1 MSVLSDL
8 KRVGRTRA
16 STMQAAQ
23 LVEPGR
29 FEIVEAAMP
38 DPGPGQV
45 RIQLQGCGV
54 CASNVP
60 PFEGRDWFSYPME
73 PGALGHEGWGY
84 IDAIAEGVK
93 GLKEGDRV
101 AFLGQ
106 HSYAEYDVC
115 SASAVVEAP
124 NNLSDFPGEP
134 LGCCMNIF
142 ARSGIKKGDKVAIVG
157 IGFLGAL
164 LTQLAA
170 KEGAEVIAVARKPYA
185 LQVAKQFGAKHL
197 VTMDDHTRII
207 QEVSDLTGGV
217 FCDVV
222 IEATGKPWPL
232 DVSAELT
239 KERGRLVVAG
249 FHQDGPRHIN
259 MFLWNWRGLDVIN
272 AHEREEAVYIQGIGA
287 AMDAVSDGSLTPESL
302 YTHKMGLHQLTEALT
317 LTKERPDGFMKAL
330 ISMES

>member
-8 KRVGRTRA
+8 TQAGRINGT
-16 STMQAAQ
+16 TMQAAQ

-29 FEIVEAAMP
+29 FEVVEAP
-38 DPGPGQV
+38 LPEPEPGQV
-45 RIQLQGCGV
+45 RIRLEGCGV

-60 PFEGRDWFSYPME
+60 PFEGRDWFTYPME
-73 PGALGHEGWGY
+73 PGALGHEGWGH
-84 IDAIAEGVK
+84 IDALGEGVK
-93 GLKEGDRV
+93 GLREGDRV

-106 HSYAEYDVC
+106 KSYAQYDVC
-115 SASAVVEAP
+115 NSSAVVPAP
-124 NNLSDFPGEP
+124 KELNEFPGEP

-142 ARSGIKKGDKVAIVG
+142 SRSRIKAGDKVAIVG
-157 IGFLGAL
+157 VGFLGAL

-185 LQVAKQFGAKHL
+185 LQAAEQFGAEHL
-197 VTMDDHTRII
+197 VTMDDHNRII

-232 DVSAELT
+232 DLAAELT
-239 KERGRLVVAG
+239 KERGRLIVAG
-249 FHQDGPRHIN
+249 FHQDGPRQIN

-272 AHEREEAVYIQGIGA
+272 AHERDEVAYIKGMEAAI
-287 AMDAVSDGSLTPESL
+287 DAVSSFRLTPEPL
-302 YTHKMGLHQLTEALT
+302 YTHRFGLNHLTEALT